1 MNGYIGLEG
10 VEPVKTMLIYKHETY
25 PNTMFRTSGSNN
37 LNEEKTRNRNSAC
50 SIHMPRP

>member
-1 MNGYIGLEG
+1 MYVWLEG
-10 VEPVKTMLIYKHETY
+10 VEPVKTMLICKHGIY